1 MLTTDRPRAAAARP
15 GEGSVRRWG
24 VACCAALLLVLA
36 VPAEPSFGA
45 PAPTARD
52 VHTWL
57 TDLSSRLPSRR
68 EAAHRQL
75 MSLSRPGL
83 DLLRDAIKEHPR
95 ELAGE
100 EDRLHDIVVQAFL
113 ATEVYKVQEVDG
125 RVPGFLGVQF
135 DNDQLNED
143 SPYDGVEIRHIIPGL
158 CASKYLEEGDVVLDV
173 TVEREQRPIR
183 SAGEMMMTIGSL
195 TAGQQMSVTVIR
207 RGRTLSI
214 DMTLGGRPPGIQE
227 TMTQF
232 EAERQTDAEAYWDDH
247 FAALFNPAAAP
258 TTAPPARA
266 SAR

>member
-15 GEGSVRRWG
+15 GQRSVRRWG
-24 VACCAALLLVLA
+24 VACCAALLLAFAA
-36 VPAEPSFGA
+36 VAEPSFA
-45 PAPTARD
+45 AVPTSRD
-52 VHTWL
+52 VRGWL

-83 DLLRDAIKEHPR
+83 DLLRDAIKEHAR
-95 ELAGE
+95 ELSVD
-100 EDRLHDIVVQAFL
+100 EDLLHDIVIQAFL
-113 ATEVYKVQEVDG
+113 ATEEYPVQNVDG

-173 TVEREQRPIR
+173 TVEKEQRPIR

-195 TAGQQMSVTVIR
+195 TAGQQMNITLIR

-214 DMTLGGRPPGIQE
+214 DMTLGGRPPNIQE
-227 TMTQF
+227 AMTQF

-247 FAALFNPAAAP
+247 FAALFNPTAAP